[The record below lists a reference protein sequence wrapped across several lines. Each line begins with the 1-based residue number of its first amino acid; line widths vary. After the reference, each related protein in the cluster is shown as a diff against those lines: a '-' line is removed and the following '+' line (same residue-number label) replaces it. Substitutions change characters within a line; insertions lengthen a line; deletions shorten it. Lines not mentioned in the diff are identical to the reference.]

1 MCERDVCN
9 QIILR
14 SLGDSPSPCN
24 PGLQFL
30 CSWTYGGVSTM
41 QTPQRRHTCWWP
53 VFEETQPF
61 SSRCLQLS
69 WCYLAKQWLRD
80 IAQRCLSR
88 EKTLCSLP
96 YFHLCAEA
104 EPFSVFL
111 SDSSLGNPCHVMG
124 QNSTSI
130 GPGLTFRHVLLSRS
144 LLGLRRL
151 WLWESEEEDASGRC
165 YGSRMGCTDG
175 LVRCGV
181 EDEGDRGRRNDAE
194 ISGLVCFSEVGP
206 VPRWEAEQEEGPQ
219 KTARVAYMPW
229 VPKASQLADGF
240 LDQGNLGWR
249 CILGGHLIQKWQ
261 SKNNKR
267 SWDQRTAQNGTVGL
281 ECHLR
286 KMNVV
291 RMGKWKRADGEMR
304 NRTRATGE
312 ELRDCAILGKRGC
325 SF

>member
-1 MCERDVCN
+1 MCERDVSN

-53 VFEETQPF
+53 VFEETQPL

-80 IAQRCLSR
+80 IAQWCLSR

-96 YFHLCAEA
+96 YFHLRAET

-165 YGSRMGCTDG
+165 CGSRMGCTDG
-175 LVRCGV
+175 LVRCGGWGRQRKKEWCWDFWLSV
-181 EDEGDRGRRNDAE
+181 LLRSWSSPKVRSRTGGGTPEDSTCSLHAL
-194 ISGLVCFSEVGP
+194 S
-206 VPRWEAEQEEGPQ
+206 
-219 KTARVAYMPW
+219 T
-229 VPKASQLADGF
+229 
-240 LDQGNLGWR
+240 
-249 CILGGHLIQKWQ
+249 Q
-261 SKNNKR
+261 SKPTGRWFSR
-267 SWDQRTAQNGTVGL
+267 SGKPGMKMYTWGSFNTEMAIEEQQEV
-281 ECHLR
+281 LR
-286 KMNVV
+286 AKNCTEWHCGAGV
-291 RMGKWKRADGEMR
+291 
-304 NRTRATGE
+304 
-312 ELRDCAILGKRGC
+312 
-325 SF
+325 SS